1 MDSIVFMSTL
11 LVTSV
16 TRTTTLTIEVASDR
30 VTVREGEP
38 LNLLCSFTLDGQGI
52 QEVRW
57 YRGSIQQPYGSI
69 DVSSCGVSPLLC
81 PMVNTTDNRGVVQF
95 TRGLRMQATF
105 ILLIDHSLVRDNT
118 MFSCGVQKMLGGFQ
132 SSAKLIRVT
141 VQHLPDPSYPMCLRS
156 NSSTLTDILSL
167 SCWAE
172 ITQPVVSLEWTVEGN
187 SSDQLSFTSSSTETD
202 EDRVEN
208 TLFFNETGIPSGSL
222 VFTCHMTS
230 YAFPH
235 IQRNCSIGPIPV
247 PGKQTTAGIL
257 SSPEQTTAPQSPDQI
272 TASTVPEPSKTATPR
287 NDPKLNTAVIASIA
301 SASVAIIVI
310 LLVIIAFL
318 VSTRREKS
326 AAKPQNLGIRLS
338 LTNTSPRSNTSLYA
352 NQSDPIYANQNN
364 TAISSSNQRPVTLEP
379 RPGDATADS
388 PPVLYAE
395 VPSDNKVSY
404 VQSAEGYSYAVVSNE
419 DGCRESTALEDQPNM
434 GQQSPDPLEYYTLE
448 PGDRQMTHGR
458 GPKTIDDQY
467 VYAEA
472 AKGQGLTSLRS
483 SQLDNEDAKM
493 VHNILYVSTN
503 E

>member
-1 MDSIVFMSTL
+1 MDSIVFMSIL
-11 LVTSV
+11 LVTYV

-30 VTVREGEP
+30 VTVREGES
-38 LNLLCSFTLDGQGI
+38 LNLLCSLTLDDQGI

-57 YRGSIQQPYGSI
+57 YRGSDQILYGSI
-69 DVSSCGVSPLLC
+69 DVSSCGVPSLLLC
-81 PMVNTTDNRGVVQF
+81 PVVNTTDNRGVVQF
-95 TRGLRMQATF
+95 TRGSGIQATF

-118 MFSCGVQKMLGGFQ
+118 MFSCGVQKMFGGFQ
-132 SSAKLIRVT
+132 SSAKIRVT

-156 NSSTLTDILSL
+156 NPSTNADILSL

-172 ITQPVVSLEWTVEGN
+172 ITQPVVTLEWTVDG
-187 SSDQLSFTSSSTETD
+187 SRSDQLSFSTETD

-208 TLFFNETGIPSGSL
+208 TLFFNETGIPSSSL

-247 PGKQTTAGIL
+247 PGVQTTAGIL
-257 SSPEQTTAPQSPDQI
+257 SSPEQTTAPQSPDQT
-272 TASTVPEPSKTATPR
+272 TASTQPEPSKTAFPR

-310 LLVIIAFL
+310 LLVIIACL
-318 VSTRREKS
+318 VFPRRKRR
-326 AAKPQNLGIRLS
+326 AANPQNLGIQLS
-338 LTNTSPRSNTSLYA
+338 LNTNTSPRSTSLYA

-404 VQSAEGYSYAVVSNE
+404 VQSAEGYSYAVVSKE
-419 DGCRESTALEDQPNM
+419 DGCCESTALEYQPNM
-434 GQQSPDPLEYYTLE
+434 GHQSPDPPEYYTLE
-448 PGDRQMTHGR
+448 PGNRQMTHGR
-458 GPKTIDDQY
+458 EPKTIDDQY

-483 SQLDNEDAKM
+483 SQLDNEEAKM